1 MFLLGS
7 ATVTK
12 SKNSVF
18 VANIGVGKQEKMI
31 GAVSPDL
38 ASLTIPELWNL
49 GVMEKTSPQPGL
61 WEHLSFYQ
69 WCLF

>member
-38 ASLTIPELWNL
+38 ASLTIPEL
-49 GVMEKTSPQPGL
+49 
-61 WEHLSFYQ
+61 
-69 WCLF
+69 